1 MTTKALTITEEKQ
14 PIPRKLNS
22 GMVKALAYVISKG
35 NYAVV
40 ACQRCGIDES
50 TYYNWIKQGDADTEN
65 RIESIYS
72 RLTKSIKKASS
83 EAEDLMVQRLRRAAL
98 PGVIKEVTKTDA
110 DGGVSTETV
119 KTGGEWLAAATFLER
134 RHPERWGR
142 KDRSTLV
149 IEETKQ
155 IVITTVEVVKDY
167 GNRRIEEK
175 RE

>member
-1 MTTKALTITEEKQ
+1 MTTKALTVTKDKR
-14 PIPRKLNS
+14 PVPRRLNE

-50 TYYNWIKQGDADTEN
+50 TYYNWLNQGGED
-65 RIESIYS
+65 IEKGLDSIYS
-72 RLTKSIKKASS
+72 RLIKSIKKASS

-119 KTGGEWLAAATFLER
+119 KSGGEWLAAATFLER

-175 RE
+175 T